1 MQPYIKRQVKRD
13 IFDVVLIQEGFSPA
27 PENPKAVMAD
37 LIKATELGLIRSR
50 EFRKNATNSVGN
62 CGKKLERR

>member
-1 MQPYIKRQVKRD
+1 
-13 IFDVVLIQEGFSPA
+13 VVLIQEGFSPA